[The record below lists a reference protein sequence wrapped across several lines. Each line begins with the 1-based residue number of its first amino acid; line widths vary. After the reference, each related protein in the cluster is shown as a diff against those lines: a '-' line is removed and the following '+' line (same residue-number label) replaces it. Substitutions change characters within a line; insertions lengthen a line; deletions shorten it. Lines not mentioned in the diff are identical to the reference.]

1 MERKTRFIISI
12 GLCLLTFSYIF
23 TISSI
28 SYIIL
33 GLYLAYFIANWQ
45 NIKKKYNSIFLE
57 NKVILALIIL
67 VGISCFISSSVIGAE
82 FHSYRLLR
90 QRIEWML
97 VPFLLG
103 SSISILPMSVKKSC
117 MYVYYTCAICLI
129 FISINLLYQGFFLHV
144 FRPSEWLSHDYCN
157 TIAGIIAFCMCCSFC
172 DLVRTTYE
180 KLFIS
185 IVWIL
190 CIGALYVLETRGA
203 IVGII
208 FSICIIVIYII
219 SCIVVKKKACL
230 SSFLMKVITI
240 TVMLVIIFGSISM
253 IFPSN
258 VSSRIYKSIYSVERL
273 YDGKE
278 KEAVIHQDIIQGGGD
293 RIYLWKSSVKMIE
306 DYPLFGIGIGN
317 FNQVYISQNYIS
329 PYANEKNLVSPHNIY
344 LHVFTESGL
353 LGGIPFLL
361 LLGYM
366 IYYLVNSLKNKNKLA
381 LGILLGYIAVLV
393 QGFVD
398 FPFLQRE
405 LSQVVWF
412 YFGIVVSIN
421 VMMRREQ
428 NV

>member
-1 MERKTRFIISI
+1 MEINNRFIVSI

-28 SYIIL
+28 SYIVL
-33 GLYLAYFIANWQ
+33 GLYLVYVIATWQ
-45 NIKKKYNSIFLE
+45 NVKKICSFVFLE
-57 NKVILALIIL
+57 NKTIVALIIL
-67 VGISCFISSSVIGAE
+67 FGISCFISSIAIGAE

-103 SSISILPMSVKKSC
+103 SSISILPMSEKKSC
-117 MYVYYTCAICLI
+117 MHVYYTCAICLI
-129 FISINLLYQGFFLHV
+129 FISINLLYQGFFLHI

-172 DLVRTTYE
+172 DLIRTTYE

-190 CIGALYVLETRGA
+190 CISALYVLETRGA
-203 IVGII
+203 IVGIF
-208 FSICIIVIYII
+208 FSICIVVVYII
-219 SCIVVKKKACL
+219 SRIVVRKTPCL
-230 SSFLMKVITI
+230 SSFLIKVITI
-240 TVMLVIIFGSISM
+240 AAMFIMLFGSMSI

-258 VSSRIYKSIYSVERL
+258 ISSRIGKSIYSVEKL
-273 YDGKE
+273 YNGKE
-278 KEAVIHQDIIQGGGD
+278 KDEVIHQDIIQGGGD
-293 RIYLWKSSVKMIE
+293 RIYLWKSSVKMIK

-317 FNQVYISQNYIS
+317 FNQVYIGQNYIS

-353 LGGIPFLL
+353 LGEIPFLF

-366 IYYLVNSLKNKNKLA
+366 VYYLVNSFKKGNKIA
-381 LGILLGYIAVLV
+381 LGILLGYMAVLI

-421 VMMRREQ
+421 VAMRREQ